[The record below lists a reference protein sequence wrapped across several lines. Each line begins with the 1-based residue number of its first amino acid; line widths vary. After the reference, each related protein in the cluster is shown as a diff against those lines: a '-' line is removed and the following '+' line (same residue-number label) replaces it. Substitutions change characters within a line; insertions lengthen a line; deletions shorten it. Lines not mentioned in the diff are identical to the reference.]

1 MKKLEITIDSKENK
15 MTITGDSMDYID
27 KYSYKD
33 IHDIARII
41 DDYLEKQIIDFCPI
55 CGEPIYEDDEVMN
68 DDSNSYGGDC
78 HEACFLDA
86 QESRL
91 G

>member
-1 MKKLEITIDSKENK
+1 MRKLEITIDSEENK
-15 MTITGDSMDYID
+15 LTITGEDMDCID
-27 KYSYKD
+27 KYSYNTIND
-33 IHDIARII
+33 ITNII
-41 DDYLEKQIIDFCPI
+41 EEYLEKEVVDFCPI
-55 CGEPIYEDDEVMN
+55 CGEPIYEDDDTMN

-78 HEACFLDA
+78 HESCFLDA